1 MPDYNCTLKKK
12 SEYFPKTGKE
22 AEKERRLLNYLR
34 DPFSLAG
41 VIRIGLRKAS
51 GDLFNITF
59 LCAVL
64 ASLPRYCIID
74 CTALARHHVVW
85 QHIL

>member
-1 MPDYNCTLKKK
+1 MPDYNCTQKKVSISLKQGRRQRKK
-12 SEYFPKTGKE
+12 EG
-22 AEKERRLLNYLR
+22 LNYLR
-34 DPFSLAG
+34 DPFPLAE
-41 VIRIGLRKAS
+41 VVRIGLRKAS

-64 ASLPRYCIID
+64 TSLPRYCIID

-85 QHIL
+85 QHVL